1 MRRLLATVL
10 GLEAIV
16 ILLAIPVALTIEH
29 DSASLG
35 ATLPGALALAAVL
48 LAAVAGRPGQGWS
61 LIAGT
66 VLQLGVI
73 AVGVIVPA
81 MYALGAIF
89 LGLWLTGMWLGYH
102 HEGAPRSRGTG

>member
-16 ILLAIPVALTIEH
+16 ILLSIPVAITIDHERP
-29 DSASLG
+29 SLG
-35 ATLPGALALAAVL
+35 AALPGALALAAVL
-48 LAAVAGRPGQGWS
+48 LAAVAGRPGQRWT

-66 VLQLGVI
+66 VLQFGVI

-89 LGLWLTGMWLGYH
+89 LGLWLTGIWLGYH
-102 HEGAPRSRGTG
+102 HEGAP